1 MCKKKE
7 VIEMKYV
14 VYIILGYTDDYGY
27 LYYDKHKVEE
37 YEVEEDAII
46 RAHKIRHMGYKV
58 VIEEE

>member
-1 MCKKKE
+1 
-7 VIEMKYV
+7 MKYV